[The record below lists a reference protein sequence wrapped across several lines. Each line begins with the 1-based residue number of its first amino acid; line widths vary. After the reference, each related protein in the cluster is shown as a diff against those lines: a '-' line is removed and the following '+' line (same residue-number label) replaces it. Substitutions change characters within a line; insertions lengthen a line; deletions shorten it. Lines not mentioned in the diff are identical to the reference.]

1 MSVIRYKLILDYIRA
16 SVHIKR
22 ARYIS
27 EGWHIIADDDYL
39 PVITESMLARYF
51 PLMHTDY
58 LNEKANAISEGVVNA
73 DISFVL
79 HREMAK
85 NSLRKMRRNREAMH
99 LHFSDRNW
107 SEALNKFAKQNRKD
121 VQRGQTILATLYHEY
136 GHSFFWQIAEFLEYG
151 NADRIKIEV
160 NKYGGGYAEQENPN
174 RLIHDPFLDA
184 ILSLAGIAA
193 ARFSANGFRIFDYK
207 DDTIHS
213 KRCAIDD
220 INGAKLNLQLAGVS
234 KPNVQKAVI
243 HIVAILES
251 FFALLHVFNYY
262 DWQSQ
267 LLDDAESTLT
277 CSQNE
282 YDTGFVIYLEPD
294 HYKVIFHYTKPDATL
309 FSFIDLRN
317 LASDV
322 GATITF

>member
-1 MSVIRYKLILDYIRA
+1 MSTIRYKPILDYIRA

-27 EGWHIIADDDYL
+27 EGWHIIADDDFL
-39 PVITESMLARYF
+39 PEITVSMLARYF

-58 LNEKANAISEGVVNA
+58 LNEKAKAVSEGVINA
-73 DISFVL
+73 DISFVC

-85 NSLRKMRRNREAMH
+85 NSLRKMRKNREAIN

-107 SEALNKFAKQNRKD
+107 SVDINKFAKQNRKD

-136 GHSFFWQIAEFLEYG
+136 GHSFFWQIAEYLEYG

-174 RLIHDPFLDA
+174 RLIHDHFLDA
-184 ILSLAGIAA
+184 VLSLAGIAA
-193 ARFSANGFRIFDYK
+193 ARFSAKGFRIFDYK

-220 INGAKLNLQLAGVS
+220 INSAKINLQLAGVP
-234 KPNVQKAVI
+234 KHNVQKAVI
-243 HIVAILES
+243 SIVEVLET

-267 LLDDAESTLT
+267 LLEDSESTLT

-294 HYKVIFHYTKPDATL
+294 HYKVIFHYAKPDATL
-309 FSFIDLRN
+309 FSFINLRN
-317 LASDV
+317 LAEDI
-322 GATITF
+322 GASFTF